1 MTTAQGFQDF
11 DQYPPAVAFQTVMLM
26 LVAAAVGAIAAV
38 FVVPTWLPGLSASL
52 LGESPKVYWYLA
64 RSSGVTAYVLLWFS
78 MAFGVMMTNKMARVW
93 PGGPTAFDLHQ
104 YTSLLGL
111 TFALFHA
118 IILLGD
124 TYIEAGL
131 TNVLTP
137 FGYTGYRPLWVGIG
151 QVAFYLMAVIAFS
164 FYVRQLIGR
173 RMWRLLHYLS
183 FITFVAA
190 LGHGIMAGTDTS
202 SAFMQGLY
210 WTTGGGLLFLTLYRM
225 LVGVWGWRQKAA
237 RRKRKAHAVP
247 SANVRARSVPPSEPQ
262 DQAKAG
268 AQG

>member
-26 LVAAAVGAIAAV
+26 LLAAALGAIAAV

-52 LGESPKVYWYLA
+52 FGESPKVYWYLA
-64 RSSGVTAYVLLWFS
+64 RSSGVTAYVLLWLS

-124 TYIEAGL
+124 KYIEAGL
-131 TNVLTP
+131 ANVLVP
-137 FGYTGYRPLWVGIG
+137 FGYTGYRPLWVGVG
-151 QVAFYLMAVIAFS
+151 QVAFYVMAVVALS

-173 RMWRLLHYLS
+173 RLWRLIHYLS
-183 FITFVAA
+183 FVTFAGA
-190 LGHGIMAGTDTS
+190 LAHGIMAGTDT
-202 SAFMQGLY
+202 ATPFMQGLY
-210 WTTGGGLLFLTLYRM
+210 WATGGLLLFLALYR
-225 LVGVWGWRQKAA
+225 VIVSAWGRRQKAA
-237 RRKRKAHAVP
+237 RRRAHAQ
-247 SANVRARSVPPSEPQ
+247 AEGVRPPSRNHRGHAQEQ
-262 DQAKAG
+262 VQAG